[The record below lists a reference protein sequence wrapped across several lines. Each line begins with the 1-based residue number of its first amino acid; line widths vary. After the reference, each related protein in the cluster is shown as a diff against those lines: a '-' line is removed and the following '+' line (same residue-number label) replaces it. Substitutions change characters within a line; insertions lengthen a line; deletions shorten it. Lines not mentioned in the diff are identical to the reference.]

1 MKVTHEI
8 EVRGLCPVDLSFD
21 VYQVKI
27 SSMKIV
33 KVEEIISV
41 VNALKWP
48 LYQEEMTQKLAEE
61 LQCSVCSVGYHS
73 GVKTT
78 VEV

>member
-8 EVRGLCPVDLSFD
+8 EVRGICPVDLSLD

-27 SSMKIV
+27 SSMRIV
-33 KVEEIISV
+33 QVEDIISV
-41 VNALKWP
+41 VNDLKWP
-48 LYQEEMTQKLAEE
+48 LYQEEMTQQLAEK
-61 LQCSVCSVGYHS
+61 LKCSVCSVGYHS

-78 VEV
+78 CEV

>member
-1 MKVTHEI
+1 MKITYEI

-33 KVEEIISV
+33 KVEDIISV
-41 VNALKWP
+41 INVLQWP
-48 LYQEEMTQKLAEE
+48 LYQEEMTQQLAEK
-61 LQCSVCSVGYHS
+61 LKCSVCSVGYHS
-73 GVKTT
+73 GVKTI

>member
-8 EVRGLCPVDLSFD
+8 EVRGICPVDLSFD

-27 SSMKIV
+27 SSMRIV
-33 KVEEIISV
+33 QVEDIISV

-48 LYQEEMTQKLAEE
+48 LYQEEMTQQLAEK
-61 LQCSVCSVGYHS
+61 LKCSICSVGYHS
-73 GVKTT
+73 SVKTT
-78 VEV
+78 CEV